1 VTRVA
6 VIVFPGT
13 NCMYET
19 RDAVV
24 AAGAQATFLNWKA
37 TRGDCSEFDAFVL
50 PGGFSYEDRVRA
62 GVIAAKYA
70 VVEGIADAAAQG
82 KPVLGICNGAQ
93 VLVEAGLVPGLQ
105 PGNVEVALG
114 RNADPQWTG
123 YYCDWVHIQAQTPR
137 GILKEVAEQ
146 GLVLAMPVG
155 HGEGRFVGD
164 EDLFETL
171 RHQGQVALQ
180 YVDAH
185 GSPAQGFPDNPNA
198 SLANAAALSDPSGR
212 VLAMMPHPERA
223 SWLYQVP
230 ESLPGTWGDQRRAVR
245 DFSKLSSK
253 GPGQV
258 LYDCFVKVAASSTS
272 GSMVRN
278 P

>member
-19 RDAVV
+19 RDAVL
-24 AAGAQATFLNWKA
+24 AAGAEATFLNWKA

-70 VVEGIADAAAQG
+70 VVDGIAEAAADG

-123 YYCDWVHIQAQTPR
+123 YYCDWVHVKATQAR

-155 HGEGRFVGD
+155 HGEGRFIGD
-164 EDLFETL
+164 RDLFEKL
-171 RHQGQVALQ
+171 SSQGQVALQ

-185 GSPAQGFPDNPNA
+185 GQAAHGFPDNPNA
-198 SLANAAALSDPSGR
+198 SLFDAAGLSDPSGR
-212 VLAMMPHPERA
+212 VLALMPHPERA

-230 ESLPGTWGDQRRAVR
+230 DSLAGVWGERRRAAR
-245 DFSKLSSK
+245 RFEELAGK

-258 LYDCFVKVAASSTS
+258 LYDCFVRVART
-272 GSMVRN
+272 SMVRN

>member
-1 VTRVA
+1 MTRVA

-13 NCMYET
+13 NCMFET
-19 RDAVV
+19 RDAVA
-24 AAGAQATFLNWKA
+24 AAGAEATFLNWKA
-37 TRGDCSEFDAFVL
+37 TRTDCSEFDAFVL

-70 VVEGIADAAAQG
+70 VMDGVADAAAAG

-93 VLVEAGLVPGLQ
+93 VLVEAGLVPGLH

-123 YYCDWVHIQAQTPR
+123 YYCDWIHVKAASAR

-146 GLVLAMPVG
+146 GMVLAMPVG

-164 EDLFETL
+164 RRLFEKL
-171 RHQGQVALQ
+171 ESQGQVALQ
-180 YVDAH
+180 YVDAQ
-185 GSPAQGFPDNPNA
+185 GRVAQGFPDNPNA
-198 SLANAAALSDPSGR
+198 SLCNAAGLSDPSGR
-212 VLAMMPHPERA
+212 VLALMPHPERA

-230 ESLPGTWGDQRRAVR
+230 DSLDGHWGARRRAVGSF
-245 DFSKLSSK
+245 DDLSSR

-258 LYDCFVKVAASSTS
+258 LYDCFVKVAS
-272 GSMVRN
+272 GSMVKH